1 MHSYV
6 DILKIS
12 PLFSGIAEHEIPTLL
27 GCLSVQERTYA
38 RNEFV
43 LRFGERVDSVA
54 LVLTGGVHI
63 IQEDFW
69 GNRHLMAQVRPGQA
83 FAESYACTQGATL
96 FISAVAVEPTSV
108 LFLNV
113 RKIMTTCSINC
124 EFHARLIRNL
134 LASLAEKNLQMNE
147 KLLHIAQRTTRE
159 KLLSY
164 LSAESQRQNRG
175 SFSIPFNRQ
184 QLADYLCVDRSAM
197 SNELSKLRDEGLL
210 TFDRNHFSLL

>member
-1 MHSYV
+1 M
-6 DILKIS
+6 
-12 PLFSGIAEHEIPTLL
+12 GIAEHEISTLL
-27 GCLSVQERTYA
+27 GCLSAQERTYA

-43 LRFGERVDSVA
+43 LRFGEHVDSVA
-54 LVLTGGVHI
+54 LVLTGVVHI

-69 GNRHLMAQVRPGQA
+69 GNRHLMAQVRPGQV

-96 FISAVAVEPTSV
+96 FISAVTVEPTSV
-108 LFLNV
+108 LYLNV
-113 RKIMTTCSINC
+113 RKIMTTCSVNC
-124 EFHARLIRNL
+124 EFHTRLIRNL
-134 LASLAEKNLQMNE
+134 LASLAEKNLRMNE
-147 KLLHIAQRTTRE
+147 KLLHIVQRTTRE